1 MLLALQFQL
10 STFRKHNV
18 YFHSALRFHC
28 ISSCTALLFSL
39 LPCNLQKLS
48 CVLAEFD
55 TYVSPG
61 SLILY
66 TSPLNI
72 RISSSHNTR
81 NDFSVNTGKT
91 EVTFKGLIP
100 SPSSLEQ
107 GTCFREDPI
116 CFARGCVHFCFCANK
131 SAAQPAVS
139 QMGPSFICISKLA
152 WVCSHTQRQT
162 RATS

>member
-28 ISSCTALLFSL
+28 ISCCTALLFSL

-100 SPSSLEQ
+100 SPSSLE
-107 GTCFREDPI
+107 
-116 CFARGCVHFCFCANK
+116 H
-131 SAAQPAVS
+131 VS
-139 QMGPSFICISKLA
+139 EKIPFVLLEVVCIS
-152 WVCSHTQRQT
+152 VSVQT
-162 RATS
+162 KVLLSLQFLRWGHPLSAFLN

>member
-28 ISSCTALLFSL
+28 ISCCTALLFSL

-55 TYVSPG
+55 TCLSPG

-100 SPSSLEQ
+100 SPSSLE
-107 GTCFREDPI
+107 
-116 CFARGCVHFCFCANK
+116 H
-131 SAAQPAVS
+131 VS
-139 QMGPSFICISKLA
+139 EKIPFVLLEVVCIS
-152 WVCSHTQRQT
+152 VSVQT
-162 RATS
+162 KVLLSLQFLRWGHPLSAFLN

>member
-1 MLLALQFQL
+1 MLLALQFQR

-28 ISSCTALLFSL
+28 ISCCTALLFSL

-48 CVLAEFD
+48 SVLAEFD

-72 RISSSHNTR
+72 RISSSRNTR
-81 NDFSVNTGKT
+81 NDFSVKTGKT
-91 EVTFKGLIP
+91 EVTFKGLIS
-100 SPSSLEQ
+100 SPSSLVQ
-107 GTCFREDPI
+107 GIRFGEDPI
-116 CFARGCVHFCFCANK
+116 CFAQGCVHFRLCANK
-131 SAAQPAVS
+131 SAAQPAVF
-139 QMGPSFICISKLA
+139 QMRPSFICISKLA
-152 WVCSHTQRQT
+152 
-162 RATS
+162 

>member
-28 ISSCTALLFSL
+28 ISCCTALLFSL

-72 RISSSHNTR
+72 RISSSNNTR

-100 SPSSLEQ
+100 SPSSLE
-107 GTCFREDPI
+107 
-116 CFARGCVHFCFCANK
+116 H
-131 SAAQPAVS
+131 VS
-139 QMGPSFICISKLA
+139 EKIPFVLLEVVCIS
-152 WVCSHTQRQT
+152 VSVQT
-162 RATS
+162 KVLLSLQFLRWGHPLSAFLN